1 MMTADISLFDLDDAS
16 DADLRG
22 QYDLA
27 VAAFAVDRPDAAK
40 PDYDTFVG
48 RLRAIPPGV
57 SRQWCWVARR
67 RGRMAGIA
75 ITQLPES
82 ENDNSVVVDV
92 RVLPELRRQGIG
104 TALLRRALSGSPVGG
119 RELVVGRG
127 VTAGGDGE
135 QWIRAL
141 GFTVVQ
147 RVALQL
153 LTIGEADPALWEVPV
168 PPGHRLERWT
178 GAAPD
183 ALVES
188 YARARGAIH
197 DAPTGD
203 SSYRH
208 PHWSVSSVRQ
218 AEQDARRRG
227 VEHRTVV
234 VVHEAS
240 DAVVG
245 LTELEIFPGM
255 PGTAVQQDTAV
266 MPGDRGRGLG
276 RTVKAAMMRWLLAE
290 RPEIAVVVTNVD
302 ASNDH
307 MTRVNHQLGYATTRT
322 MLTAEAALGALESRL
337 GAPESAPPPP
347 AS

>member
-1 MMTADISLFDLDDAS
+1 MMTVDISPFDLDEAS
-16 DADLRG
+16 EADLRG

-27 VAAFAVDRPDAAK
+27 IAAFAVDRPDAPK

-57 SRQWCWVARR
+57 SRQRFWVARR
-67 RGRMAGIA
+67 EGRMVGIG
-75 ITQLPES
+75 ITQVSRS
-82 ENDNSVVVDV
+82 ENDNNIVVDV

-104 TALLRRALSGSPVGG
+104 TALLRRALSESPPEGC
-119 RELVVGRG
+119 ELVVGRG

-135 QWIRAL
+135 PWIRAL

-147 RVALQL
+147 RVTLQVL
-153 LTIGEADPALWEVPV
+153 GVREAGPALWEVPV
-168 PPGHRLERWT
+168 PAGHRLERWT

-183 ALVES
+183 DLVES

-208 PHWSVSSVRQ
+208 PHWSVLRVRQ
-218 AEQDARRRG
+218 AEDDARRRG

-255 PGTAVQQDTAV
+255 PGTAVQQDTV
-266 MPGDRGRGLG
+266 VVPGHRGHGLG

-290 RPEIAVVVTNVD
+290 RPEIDLVVTNVD
-302 ASNDH
+302 ASNDY
-307 MTRVNHQLGYATTRT
+307 MTRVNQQLGYVTTRT

-337 GAPESAPPPP
+337 GAAGGDHDIP
-347 AS
+347 

>member
-1 MMTADISLFDLDDAS
+1 MMAVDISSLDLDEAS
-16 DADLRG
+16 EADLRG

-27 VAAFAVDRPDAAK
+27 VAAFAVDRPDAPK

-57 SRQWCWVARR
+57 SRQRFWVARR
-67 RGRMAGIA
+67 RGRMVG
-75 ITQLPES
+75 ITQVSRS

-104 TALLRRALSGSPVGG
+104 TALLRRALSESPAAG

-147 RVALQL
+147 RVALQVL
-153 LTIGEADPALWEVPV
+153 RVPEADPALWEVPV

-178 GAAPD
+178 GVAPD
-183 ALVES
+183 TLVES

-208 PHWSVSSVRQ
+208 PHWSVPRVRQ
-218 AEQDARRRG
+218 AEDDARRRG

-240 DAVVG
+240 DAVVA
-245 LTELEIFPGM
+245 LTELEVFPGM
-255 PGTAVQQDTAV
+255 QDTAFQQDTAV
-266 MPGDRGRGLG
+266 MPGHRGRGLG
-276 RTVKAAMMRWLLAE
+276 RTVKAAMMRRLLAE
-290 RPEIAVVVTNVD
+290 RPEISLVVTNVD
-302 ASNDH
+302 AGNDY
-307 MTRVNHQLGYATTRT
+307 MTRVNHQLGYVTTRI

-337 GAPESAPPPP
+337 GAPGGEHDIP
-347 AS
+347 

>member
-1 MMTADISLFDLDDAS
+1 MTTVDISPLDLDRATDAE
-16 DADLRG
+16 LRG

-27 VAAFAVDRPDAAK
+27 VAAFAVDRPDAPK

-48 RLRAIPPGV
+48 RLRAVPPGV
-57 SRQWCWVARR
+57 SRQRYWVARR
-67 RGRMAGIA
+67 RDRTVGLA
-75 ITQLPES
+75 ITQLSES

-104 TALLRRALSGSPVGG
+104 TALLRRALTESPAGG

-135 QWIRAL
+135 LWIRAM

-147 RVALQL
+147 RVALQV
-153 LTIGEADPALWEVPV
+153 LTVPEADPALWEVPV

-183 ALVES
+183 TLVES

-208 PHWSVSSVRQ
+208 PQWSVPRVRQ
-218 AEQDARRRG
+218 AEHDARRRG
-227 VEHRTVV
+227 VEHRVVV

-240 DAVVG
+240 NAVVG

-255 PGTAVQQDTAV
+255 PDTAVQQDTAV
-266 MPGDRGRGLG
+266 VPGHRGRGLG

-290 RPEIAVVVTNVD
+290 RPEIGVVVTNVD
-302 ASNDH
+302 ASNDY
-307 MTRVNHQLGYATTRT
+307 MTYVNHQLGYVTARI
-322 MLTAEAALGALESRL
+322 MLTAETARGALEFRL
-337 GAPESAPPPP
+337 GAPGGDLC
-347 AS
+347 